1 MKDMKSYR
9 NKHYYSIIKNYNR
22 KETDV
27 VIISNLT
34 SLSAC
39 NKAYKALKEKGIMEI
54 ACSGN
59 SIAVTKEGGSI
70 ASCCD
75 TFCVECLFCGGNCKG
90 GKSKR

>member
-9 NKHYYSIIKNYNR
+9 NKHYYSIIENYNR

-39 NKAYKALKEKGIMEI
+39 NKAYKVLKIKGINTDSFVTVYRNEYDETNEDLYNIREEI
-54 ACSGN
+54 
-59 SIAVTKEGGSI
+59 
-70 ASCCD
+70 
-75 TFCVECLFCGGNCKG
+75 
-90 GKSKR
+90 

>member
-9 NKHYYSIIKNYNR
+9 NKHYYSIIKNYSR

-39 NKAYKALKEKGIMEI
+39 NKAYKALKEKGINTDRFVTVYRNEYDGTNEDLYNIRDEI
-54 ACSGN
+54 
-59 SIAVTKEGGSI
+59 
-70 ASCCD
+70 
-75 TFCVECLFCGGNCKG
+75 
-90 GKSKR
+90 

>member
-39 NKAYKALKEKGIMEI
+39 SKAYKALRKKGINTDSFVTVYSNEYDGANEDLYNIREEI
-54 ACSGN
+54 
-59 SIAVTKEGGSI
+59 
-70 ASCCD
+70 
-75 TFCVECLFCGGNCKG
+75 
-90 GKSKR
+90 

>member
-9 NKHYYSIIKNYNR
+9 SKHYYSIIKNYNR

-39 NKAYKALKEKGIMEI
+39 SKVYKALRKKGIKTD
-54 ACSGN
+54 S
-59 SIAVTKEGGSI
+59 
-70 ASCCD
+70 
-75 TFCVECLFCGGNCKG
+75 L
-90 GKSKR
+90 

>member
-39 NKAYKALKEKGIMEI
+39 NKAYKALKEKGIETDRFVTVYRNEYDETNEDLYNIREEI
-54 ACSGN
+54 
-59 SIAVTKEGGSI
+59 
-70 ASCCD
+70 
-75 TFCVECLFCGGNCKG
+75 
-90 GKSKR
+90 